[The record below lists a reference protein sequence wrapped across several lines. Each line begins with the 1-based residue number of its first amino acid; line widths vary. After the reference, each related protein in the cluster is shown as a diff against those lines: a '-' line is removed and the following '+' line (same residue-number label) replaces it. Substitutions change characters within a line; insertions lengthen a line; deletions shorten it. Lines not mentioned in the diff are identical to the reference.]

1 MYDKSEQKYGS
12 SVTKSERLKYS
23 ELKAPSKK
31 QDHHSKFLYKKFE
44 DLVNVQHDHGGK
56 MDLKRMENKQLS
68 YWVENK
74 RKFYRQLLRDEYTP
88 PTPERKSAF
97 ENIGFV
103 WTL

>member
-1 MYDKSEQKYGS
+1 
-12 SVTKSERLKYS
+12 
-23 ELKAPSKK
+23 
-31 QDHHSKFLYKKFE
+31 
-44 DLVNVQHDHGGK
+44 
-56 MDLKRMENKQLS
+56 MENKQLS